1 MEESAGEPQKDI
13 IEATFKINY
22 SRWLSLCAPGRSVAF
37 QIYSND
43 NVDSRTEK
51 GMASEKVYL
60 KHGKV
65 MDRAKLPLKRRG
77 RKINLPWK
85 IMEFKLKFEVGRG
98 FGIPGAILVENKD
111 KHEFFLESAIL
122 HYIKKKQ
129 VQDRHFYFDCKSWVY
144 PLHQTGAKRLYLPN
158 ETPAGLKKLRE
169 KQLQKLRGE
178 RLKSSSGERK
188 PWDRIYEYDYYND
201 LGDPDNDRQYARP
214 VLGGGRHPYP
224 RRLRTG
230 RPRCHDDPESE
241 SRSAGCFEIYVPPD
255 ERLSHQKMK
264 ELENNLVDAL
274 ARFLTPKAGIST
286 SHQDFSIIGS
296 NLNMLRGKAAPSPS
310 SKSHEESRPVKDM
323 LLELF
328 SDKPFGKEMEA
339 SVKEKLKKLVPHHI
353 YNKVVASAT
362 KKHPVYSQLPSII
375 EADCFRSA
383 ESDKWLTDE
392 EFVRQLLAGTNPVAI
407 RRLKTVEEFPSKLK
421 QRLFLGSDDDE
432 TPFVSTVRLSV
443 M

>member
-1 MEESAGEPQKDI
+1 MEESAGEPQNDI

-65 MDRAKLPLKRRG
+65 MDRAKLPLKMRG
-77 RKINLPWK
+77 RKINIPWK

-122 HYIKKKQ
+122 HYIKKLDR
-129 VQDRHFYFDCKSWVY
+129 DRHFYFDCKSWVY
-144 PLHQTGAKRLYLPN
+144 PLHQTGVKRLYLPN
-158 ETPAGLKKLRE
+158 ETPAGLKQLRKKE
-169 KQLQKLRGE
+169 LEKLRGE
-178 RLKSSSGERK
+178 KLKSSGDQRK
-188 PWDRIYEYDYYND
+188 PWDRIYEYDCYND
-201 LGDPDNDRQYARP
+201 LGDPDNGREYARP
-214 VLGGGRHPYP
+214 VLGGRPHPYP
-224 RRLRTG
+224 RRLKTA

-241 SRSAGCFEIYVPPD
+241 SRPVGGCFEIYVPPD
-255 ERLSHQKMK
+255 ERLSHCKLK

-274 ARFLTPKAGIST
+274 VRFLTPKVETST
-286 SHQDFSIIGS
+286 NHQDFSIIGS
-296 NLNMLRGKAAPSPS
+296 ILKLLRGKSSPSP
-310 SKSHEESRPVKDM
+310 SKSHEDSRPVKDI

-339 SVKEKLKKLVPHHI
+339 SVKEKLKKLVPHDI
-353 YNKVVASAT
+353 YNKVISSAT
-362 KKHPVYSQLPSII
+362 KKHLVYSQLPSII
-375 EADCFRSA
+375 EA
-383 ESDKWLTDE
+383 ESDTWLTDE

-407 RRLKTVEEFPSKLK
+407 RCLKTVEEFPSQLK
-421 QRLFLGSDDDE
+421 QRIFLDMDTDDE
-432 TPFVSTVRLSV
+432 VRTHYY
-443 M
+443 